1 MLQVVSLPKDGPIQK
16 PLAHVGL
23 KSWNLSQAAGE
34 RCSKEKE
41 LSLSQRIR
49 KALILVTAS
58 PSALRYMTLGCVSGR
73 TVLK

>member
-16 PLAHVGL
+16 PLTHVGF

-41 LSLSQRIR
+41 ALVRASERLSS
-49 KALILVTAS
+49 
-58 PSALRYMTLGCVSGR
+58 
-73 TVLK
+73 

>member
-1 MLQVVSLPKDGPIQK
+1 MLQVVSLPKDGLIQK
-16 PLAHVGL
+16 PLAHVGF

-41 LSLSQRIR
+41 AFSQSVR
-49 KALILVTAS
+49 KALLLVTAS
-58 PSALRYMTLGCVSGR
+58 PSALRYITLGCVRGR